1 MELNTENK
9 YVNASFIIDTLR
21 MCKDEEE
28 KDLMRNASNI
38 NDMAMEKLQNLL
50 TQDLTEK
57 EMAQRLAS
65 IYEELGADG
74 FSFPQL

>member
-1 MELNTENK
+1 
-9 YVNASFIIDTLR
+9 
-21 MCKDEEE
+21 
-28 KDLMRNASNI
+28 MRNASNI

-74 FSFPQL
+74 FSFLQL